1 MFADD
6 GDDSSMPDL
15 DEAMRGSH
23 LPNPY
28 ANDDPDE
35 DDISNLQFTQTAPGR
50 FNVQATITR
59 SVSPQQ
65 YRAAGGMAPA
75 SIGGFMSM
83 LSGITRAAGQVQG
96 QQSRGQGE
104 GLFSAPNQN
113 QNQNRSASEEARGQ
127 GADGQPRV
135 QASRFTYTGGARL
148 FPRDAN
154 NPEPR
159 VEPVD
164 DITKYGTNT
173 TLTRST

>member
-1 MFADD
+1 MFADG

-15 DEAMRGSH
+15 DDTVPG
-23 LPNPY
+23 LDIPNPY
-28 ANDDPDE
+28 AYEDPEE
-35 DDISNLQFTQTAPGR
+35 DDISNLHFTQTAPGR

-65 YRAAGGMAPA
+65 FRAAGGMAPA

-83 LSGITRAAGQVQG
+83 LTGITRAAGQAQG
-96 QQSRGQGE
+96 QQSRGQGA
-104 GLFSAPNQN
+104 GLFSGLNQD
-113 QNQNRSASEEARGQ
+113 QRQPASEEARGQ
-127 GADGQPRV
+127 GGDGQPRV
-135 QASRFTYTGGARL
+135 QSSRFTYTGGARL

-164 DITKYGTNT
+164 DITKYV
-173 TLTRST
+173 